1 MKMET
6 VAYISD
12 LLRSNMRLFS
22 AIYDFNNGMIDYMH
36 GDFVPGILS
45 EKFVKPLMQSTY
57 RGKFLEYIR
66 QLLGIENQ
74 GWYNFSDPRYFLC
87 LLSAEEIHRI
97 ICYIGGICFSEQIRK
112 IIWGRELI
120 KIKGTIGNDAYL
132 FSIRSASLM
141 LKAEAAESFRTEG
154 STLVESIFNTGKT
167 IIEMGLAGIPQEIA
181 QRFILKF
188 PKNFGWEFN
197 QRVNDPQ
204 YYFEFIKKVVKR
216 ALAESTSIA
225 VSIIKA

>member
-1 MKMET
+1 MET